1 MCCVMPPNSF
11 SATFD
16 FRIASRSE
24 VLPWSTW
31 PMTVT
36 TGGRSESWAGSISS
50 SSTTSP
56 STERISTSTL
66 NLSATSLAAVGS
78 RSSLTVAIT
87 PSSSSALMTSPDLRR
102 IFSASSPTVIDSGTR
117 MSSRLT
123 STGGAVGSSTT
134 TGATAAGATGTGAG
148 AGTGGARG
156 AAGTAGRLTIGAAGW
171 GAGRGG
177 GAGAAGRDG
186 DVVTLGGANGP
197 VGCRDGRGEGAG
209 APRSR
214 GRNGTILGSGFF
226 GAAGPGGGAIGA
238 TDGFGAIGSG
248 GGATTVGSG
257 TISGSGVGTN
267 GGSGATSVAG
277 PTGFGFTIVAAG
289 LTSAG
294 SSSSVFVFLDL
305 EAGFFASASPTVA
318 ASAASSATLGFGTR
332 LGFGASGRSRPFP
345 SFTRSAFASVLSRGL
360 MARMPLWP
368 ISSAAT
374 IKSLLVTPSSLASSI
389 TLILAAATVPSPPYI
404 LTVITSTSPI
414 ARPATSQSSATS
426 GFPAVAGTASRR
438 PAARTTAARS
448 GWASLG
454 FLNAWPSRPR
464 LNARSTPTASGHTYA
479 PRPAP
484 PVPESATTVPFGSR
498 TSRTSMAC
506 GRARRHPKHVR
517 VGGVFTR
524 ASDLPAA
531 RRAG

>member
-1 MCCVMPPNSF
+1 
-11 SATFD
+11 
-16 FRIASRSE
+16 
-24 VLPWSTW
+24 
-31 PMTVT
+31 MTVT
-36 TGGRSESWAGSISS
+36 TGGRSASCVGSRSS

-102 IFSASSPTVIDSGTR
+102 IFSASSPTVTDSGTR

-177 GAGAAGRDG
+177 GAGAAG
-186 DVVTLGGANGP
+186 
-197 VGCRDGRGEGAG
+197 
-209 APRSR
+209 
-214 GRNGTILGSGFF
+214 
-226 GAAGPGGGAIGA
+226 
-238 TDGFGAIGSG
+238 
-248 GGATTVGSG
+248 
-257 TISGSGVGTN
+257 
-267 GGSGATSVAG
+267 
-277 PTGFGFTIVAAG
+277 

-345 SFTRSAFASVLSRGL
+345 IFTRSAFASVLSRGL

-389 TLILAAATVPSPPYI
+389 TFILAAATVPSPPYI

-438 PAARTTAARS
+438 PAARTTA
-448 GWASLG
+448 
-454 FLNAWPSRPR
+454 
-464 LNARSTPTASGHTYA
+464 
-479 PRPAP
+479 
-484 PVPESATTVPFGSR
+484 
-498 TSRTSMAC
+498 
-506 GRARRHPKHVR
+506 
-517 VGGVFTR
+517 
-524 ASDLPAA
+524 
-531 RRAG
+531 

>member
-1 MCCVMPPNSF
+1 MCCVIPPNSF

-16 FRIASRSE
+16 LRIASRRE

-36 TGGRSESWAGSISS
+36 TGGRSLSCAGSRSS

-87 PSSSSALMTSPDLRR
+87 PSSSSALITSPDLRR
-102 IFSASSPTVIDSGTR
+102 IFSASSPTVTDSGTR
-117 MSSRLT
+117 MGSRLT

-134 TGATAAGATGTGAG
+134 AGATAAGSTGTGG

-156 AAGTAGRLTIGAAGW
+156 AAGTAARLTIGAVGW

-186 DVVTLGGANGP
+186 DMVTRGGANGP
-197 VGCRDGRGEGAG
+197 AGCRDGRGEGAG

-289 LTSAG
+289 LTSVG
-294 SSSSVFVFLDL
+294 RSSSVFVFLDR

-389 TLILAAATVPSPPYI
+389 TFILAAATVPSPPYR
-404 LTVITSTSPI
+404 SH
-414 ARPATSQSSATS
+414 RDHMD
-426 GFPAVAGTASRR
+426 VADRTPGYLAELRVFGLSRR
-438 PAARTTAARS
+438 RRN
-448 GWASLG
+448 GL
-454 FLNAWPSRPR
+454 
-464 LNARSTPTASGHTYA
+464 TPTRGPYRCRQGRMGFAGLLERVAEPTPAQRALDARGVGAHVRAPSGG
-479 PRPAP
+479 PRPGVRDDRSVRQSHEPHEHGLRPSP
-484 PVPESATTVPFGSR
+484 PASQ
-498 TSRTSMAC
+498 
-506 GRARRHPKHVR
+506 
-517 VGGVFTR
+517 TR
-524 ASDLPAA
+524 AGRWCLH
-531 RRAG
+531 AGV

>member
-1 MCCVMPPNSF
+1 
-11 SATFD
+11 
-16 FRIASRSE
+16 
-24 VLPWSTW
+24 
-31 PMTVT
+31 MTVT
-36 TGGRSESWAGSISS
+36 TGGRSASCVGSRSS

-102 IFSASSPTVIDSGTR
+102 IFSASSPTVTDSGTR

-318 ASAASSATLGFGTR
+318 ASAASSATLGC
-332 LGFGASGRSRPFP
+332 
-345 SFTRSAFASVLSRGL
+345 
-360 MARMPLWP
+360 
-368 ISSAAT
+368 
-374 IKSLLVTPSSLASSI
+374 
-389 TLILAAATVPSPPYI
+389 
-404 LTVITSTSPI
+404 
-414 ARPATSQSSATS
+414 
-426 GFPAVAGTASRR
+426 
-438 PAARTTAARS
+438 
-448 GWASLG
+448 
-454 FLNAWPSRPR
+454 LNAWPSRPR
-464 LNARSTPTASGHTYA
+464 LNARSTHPASGHTYA

-484 PVPESATTVPFGSR
+484 RVPESATTVPFGSR